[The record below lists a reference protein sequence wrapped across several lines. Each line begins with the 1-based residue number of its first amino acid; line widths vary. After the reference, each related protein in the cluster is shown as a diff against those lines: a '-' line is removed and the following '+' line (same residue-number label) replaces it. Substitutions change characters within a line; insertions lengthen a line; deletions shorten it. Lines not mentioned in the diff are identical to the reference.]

1 MSLEYIL
8 ATLAALSDKVYS
20 NNPDKSK
27 GASAGTFKVEESELN
42 FLLYLKLWQPDCSC
56 FTLL

>member
-1 MSLEYIL
+1 MPL
-8 ATLAALSDKVYS
+8 ATYQQHSQIKSNY

-42 FLLYLKLWQPDCSC
+42 FFSALFKALAARQSMFYI
-56 FTLL
+56 T